1 MLNTIVSAILSVYL
15 FFVGIFGI
23 YPEAP
28 QLKDGINSD
37 PVPYLFDKTI
47 EGNRYLHE
55 GRELPFRLKVPDK
68 VEEGQTY
75 PLVVFLHGSGER
87 GNDNQCHVM
96 LSLLKGIE
104 KNGTPCY
111 ILMPQLHETGNW
123 EDDDMNAALTSL
135 IDECIIPNYSI
146 DTKKLYVTG
155 DSRGGAGTFDQI
167 IRHPGKYA
175 AAMPLCGYR
184 GSFLESNE
192 EILLLKDTPMW
203 LGHNGG
209 DPIVNPE
216 FSRSVYNTLTD
227 MGIEHIKYT
236 EYKAIGHNCWD
247 RFYSEKEVWN
257 WLFEQSL

>member
-47 EGNRYLHE
+47 EGYRYLHE
-55 GRELPFRLKVPDK
+55 ERELPFRLKAPDK
-68 VEEGQTY
+68 VEEGKTY

-87 GNDNQCHVM
+87 GTDNQCHVM

-104 KNGTPCY
+104 RNGTPCY

-135 IDECIIPNYSI
+135 IDEYIIPNYPV

-184 GSFLESNE
+184 ESFLKSNE

-247 RFYSEKEVWN
+247 RFYKDKDVWV